1 MKKKLI
7 PVGNSWAVIIQKP
20 ILELL
25 DINPEQDEIELSVE
39 NKTLNKVVYGL
50 LTDQFPSNNW
60 AGGRF

>member
-39 NKTLNKVVYGL
+39 NKTLKIEKAKN
-50 LTDQFPSNNW
+50 
-60 AGGRF
+60 